1 MKYYLIIF
9 ILALS
14 TIPMFLPIEGLSIAG
29 RRTLSVFV
37 FAALCWITEIIP
49 VSATGGIVVAL
60 LALLVPPVE
69 SSLSYTTIISSFA
82 SPVIMLF
89 AGGYFLAAAM
99 QKYNMDTLFANR
111 ILKHTGKSP
120 YAVIIGIMIVTAFLS
135 MWMSNTAATTLMI
148 AVVLPIVKDLKDD
161 PSAKAMLLSVPF
173 AANVGGIATP
183 IGTPPNAIAI
193 QSLAE
198 AGINISFIKW
208 FSFGFPVTLVML
220 VIIYFLLRLVFPAKS
235 NRIDLKIKSS
245 EIGPK
250 QKIVLLVL
258 ILTAL
263 LWFTTGIHGIPAALV
278 AMLPP
283 IVFLG
288 SGLMNRN
295 DLRMIGWD
303 ILIMIAGGIALGIA
317 MRASGLSSWL
327 LYAFHMDNMQPWM
340 LIGIFGLLSLTL
352 SSFMSHTA
360 ATTIIV
366 PIGIAV
372 GNIVGALVVMVALI
386 SSCSMIFPVS
396 TPPNAIAYGS
406 GLIRQKDMV
415 RAGLVIAT
423 LSLFLNYGIVRLFFG

>member
-1 MKYYLIIF
+1 
-9 ILALS
+9 
-14 TIPMFLPIEGLSIAG
+14 
-29 RRTLSVFV
+29 
-37 FAALCWITEIIP
+37 
-49 VSATGGIVVAL
+49 
-60 LALLVPPVE
+60 
-69 SSLSYTTIISSFA
+69 
-82 SPVIMLF
+82 
-89 AGGYFLAAAM
+89 M
-99 QKYNMDTLFANR
+99 QKYNMDTLFANK

-120 YAVIIGIMIVTAFLS
+120 YTVMIGIMIVTAFLS

-148 AVVLPIVKDLKDD
+148 AVVLPIVKELKDD

-198 AGINISFIKW
+198 AGISISFIKW

-220 VIIYFLLRLVFPAKS
+220 VIIYFLLRIFFPSNLKS
-235 NRIDLKIKSS
+235 IDLEIKSS

-278 AMLPP
+278 ALLPP

-327 LYAFHMDNMQPWM
+327 LCAFHMDNMQPWM
-340 LIGIFGLLSLTL
+340 LIGIFGLLSLAL

-415 RAGLVIAT
+415 RAGLVIAI
-423 LSLFLNYGIVRLFFG
+423 LSLFINYGIIRLFFG